1 VNQQQLLD
9 NLQITLHSI
18 ELAWRKQWNGSLKR
32 RRLVLKAIQSLDYE
46 LFAAETEGG
55 DQH

>member
-46 LFAAETEGG
+46 LFVAETEGG
-55 DQH
+55 DQQ